1 MGLTGGG
8 RSPFHFLFCWPKLM
22 FFFLYRM
29 SSINLMPLMT
39 CNISFYILNILNP
52 LLGSIDSFI
61 KELSHFLKKVLFTTG
76 TEQNKEL
83 LFLDILIKI
92 DKQI

>member
-1 MGLTGGG
+1 MD
-8 RSPFHFLFCWPKLM
+8 
-22 FFFLYRM
+22 
-29 SSINLMPLMT
+29 IMT

-52 LLGSIDSFI
+52 LGGSIDSFI